1 MANDEIKV
9 GMSYSNYYEQ
19 TNALHKKSNRV
30 EGVYAGNNF
39 YYNDDYLGTSC
50 CGSKKSRARG
60 NSIEP
65 DFKYYVQN
73 CETGLFYYGSSEDEK
88 LKPFK
93 RIYSDTQVAEDLDD
107 DGVVDFDEI
116 KPRDSQ
122 RNTLS
127 FNMNTYNPISIFN
140 QAK

>member
-9 GMSYSNYYEQ
+9 GMSFSNYYEQ

-30 EGVYAGNNF
+30 EEVYAGNRF
-39 YYNDDYLGTSC
+39 YYNDDYLGTFF
-50 CGSKKSRARG
+50 CGSKKCRARG

-65 DFKYYVQN
+65 VYKYYVQT
-73 CETGLFYYGSSEDEK
+73 EGLIYYGFSEDEK

-93 RIYSDTQVAEDLDD
+93 RIYSDTQVAEDLNGN
-107 DGVVDFDEI
+107 GVVDFDEI
-116 KPRDSQ
+116 KPLDSQ
-122 RNTLS
+122 MNTPS